1 MGLSCCDVAA
11 DWNVSY
17 RSEDEQSL
25 LLKNRVTDLT
35 SDRKKLTAQVRYLR
49 AKFARENTFKNGLTV
64 QKHYLLRLV
73 GQFRQ
78 RYVPCIQMRS
88 YRKY

>member
-1 MGLSCCDVAA
+1 VVCRND
-11 DWNVSY
+11 DK
-17 RSEDEQSL
+17 SEA
-25 LLKNRVTDLT
+25 LKTRIVDLT

-78 RYVPCIQMRS
+78 R
-88 YRKY
+88 